1 MGVGS
6 SFGSFPGGGGTGGS
20 CIGVGLGVRSGG
32 WIGGRFLSG
41 SGGGSTGGRRVKKM
55 AEILRISWDMR
66 LLTPLRKHACS
77 KAPHGRR
84 ATGRPLPVVFV
95 GISKKKHRALIT
107 RGPPIK
113 KLDQPLFR
121 NIDSGPWDL
130 SCLCGSYFKIDKF
143 I

>member
-41 SGGGSTGGRRVKKM
+41 SGGGSTGGRRVKKT

-66 LLTPLRKHACS
+66 LLTALRKHAHALKRHLVAVQLDANFPLS
-77 KAPHGRR
+77 LLEIRKRN
-84 ATGRPLPVVFV
+84 TGL
-95 GISKKKHRALIT
+95 
-107 RGPPIK
+107 
-113 KLDQPLFR
+113 
-121 NIDSGPWDL
+121 
-130 SCLCGSYFKIDKF
+130 
-143 I
+143 